1 MNNVNKLVAGF
12 FFIWDTVILGIT
24 FLVSLY
30 IFKDT
35 GVQGI
40 DWVLFIGLISIW
52 LVIVKWR
59 KLYFFDLN
67 GDFSNRILNYVKSSA
82 ILVVILGL
90 SYLIFTFPPT
100 FRKVVLSFS
109 IGFPLIGIVT
119 NFVILSIINRLKN
132 SGGVGKNV
140 LVTGQGEMVNRV
152 NSYFKDNPKNGY
164 QVKGM
169 VKYHNVA
176 EPELAVEG
184 GEYVSDLDNMGNYLR
199 DNPVDEVIV
208 ALPIQYSE
216 EIKKILNTADY
227 YGTRVRFIPDYQK
240 LLGEDCKVIRQGN
253 MDMVN
258 VRQMPL
264 DDKIS
269 SFLKE
274 CFDWCFSS
282 LILLM
287 LSPLFFLIVI
297 LIKLDSPGPAFYCP
311 ERIGK
316 GGKPFRVFK
325 FRTMRENDSTGK
337 ASTVEN
343 DPRITKVGK
352 FLRKY
357 SIDELPQFANVFMGD
372 MSVVGPRPHRT
383 YLNEEFQRSVDKAMV
398 RHYFKPGVT
407 GWAQVNGWRG
417 PTETAEQ
424 KEQRIAHDLWYM
436 KNWSMKLDIKIIYL
450 TIFGRKTHGTAF

>member
-1 MNNVNKLVAGF
+1 MNNINKLVAGF

-35 GVQGI
+35 SVQGL
-40 DWVLFIGLISIW
+40 DWMLFMGLISIW

-59 KLYFFDLN
+59 KLYFFDVN
-67 GDFSNRILNYVKSSA
+67 GDLSNRILNYVKSSA

-90 SYLIFTFPPT
+90 AYLIFTFPPT

-140 LVTGQGEMVNRV
+140 LVTGQGEMVNKV
-152 NSYFKDNPKNGY
+152 NSYFKENPKNGY
-164 QVKGM
+164 QVKGV
-169 VKYHNVA
+169 VKYQNVA
-176 EPELAVEG
+176 EPELAIEG
-184 GEYVSDLDNMGNYLR
+184 GEYVSDLESMGSYIKE
-199 DNPVDEVIV
+199 NPVDEVIV

-227 YGTRVRFIPDYQK
+227 YGTRVRFVPDYQN
-240 LLGEDCKVIRQGN
+240 LLGEDCKVIRQGK

-269 SFLKE
+269 AFIKE

-282 LILLM
+282 LVLLM
-287 LSPLFFLIVI
+287 LSPLFFLIVL
-297 LIKLDSPGPAFYCP
+297 LIKLD
-311 ERIGK
+311 
-316 GGKPFRVFK
+316 
-325 FRTMRENDSTGK
+325 
-337 ASTVEN
+337 
-343 DPRITKVGK
+343 
-352 FLRKY
+352 RK
-357 SIDELPQFANVFMGD
+357 
-372 MSVVGPRPHRT
+372 SVV
-383 YLNEEFQRSVDKAMV
+383 
-398 RHYFKPGVT
+398 
-407 GWAQVNGWRG
+407 
-417 PTETAEQ
+417 
-424 KEQRIAHDLWYM
+424 
-436 KNWSMKLDIKIIYL
+436 
-450 TIFGRKTHGTAF
+450 